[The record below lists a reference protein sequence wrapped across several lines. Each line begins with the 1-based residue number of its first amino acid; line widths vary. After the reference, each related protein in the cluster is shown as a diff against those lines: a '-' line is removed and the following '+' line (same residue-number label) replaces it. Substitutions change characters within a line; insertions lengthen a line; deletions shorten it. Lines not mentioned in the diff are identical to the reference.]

1 MHLSSDE
8 FVRDPYPT
16 YAQLRQQEGG
26 HWLEVAS
33 ALQGGMWLFS
43 RYADV
48 SALLREATQISKVRA
63 ISEER
68 TPFDYMMLSTDPPLH
83 RRLRE
88 LGAPA
93 FAPERLAVLEKQLRA
108 RIDTVLDAAFG
119 KSSCDFARDI
129 ALPIPLFVVGFLLG
143 VPEQDTA
150 VLHTWTDELL
160 LSFDSTMTTQ
170 DAQQRQ
176 KQCMQQVQR
185 YCQEQLARTDP
196 PEGSVLDVLAKRRG
210 EVTEGE
216 ALGLCLMVLLAGYET
231 TVGLLGNGMLALLR
245 HPEQLQLLREQPSL
259 LDSAIEEMLR
269 YDSAL
274 QRTTFRVTRS
284 PIEIGGHLLEPGT
297 QVAALLGAANRDERQ
312 FENPDRFEIG
322 RTPNRHI
329 AFGVGMHRCLGE
341 RVARLEARL
350 LFSRLLERTQGI
362 ELRADPPRWWPST
375 MFRSLR
381 SLPVTIVPR

>member
-1 MHLSSDE
+1 MHWSSDE
-8 FVRDPYPT
+8 FLRDPYPA

-26 HWLEVAS
+26 HWMEVAG

-63 ISEER
+63 ISGDR
-68 TPFDYMMLSTDPPLH
+68 TPFDYMMLSSDPPLH

-93 FAPERLAVLEKQLRA
+93 FAPERLAVLEKQLRV
-108 RIDTVLDAAFG
+108 RIDTVLDAALG
-119 KSSCDFARDI
+119 QGNCDFAQDI

-143 VPEQDTA
+143 APEQDTA
-150 VLHTWTDELL
+150 LLHTWTDELL
-160 LSFDSTMTTQ
+160 LSFDSTATQ
-170 DAQQRQ
+170 DAQQQQ
-176 KQCMQQVQR
+176 KQRIQQVQR
-185 YCQEQLARTDP
+185 YCQEQLARNDP
-196 PEGSVLDVLAKRRG
+196 PQGSVLDVLAKRRG

-245 HPEQLQLLREQPSL
+245 HPEQLQRLREQPSL

-284 PIEIGGHLLEPGT
+284 PIEIGGRLLEPGT
-297 QVAALLGAANRDERQ
+297 QIAALLGAANRDERQ
-312 FENPDRFEIG
+312 FEDPDRFEIA

-329 AFGVGMHRCLGE
+329 AFGVGVHRCLGE

-362 ELRADPPRWWPST
+362 ELRSDPPRWWPST